1 MNNLLE
7 TALPG
12 HAPPGTR
19 LYAIGDVH
27 GQLPL
32 LEELHEAIRRD
43 LREAEAARIVA
54 IYLGDYVDRGRDSRA
69 VIDLLASETSALG
82 DRVETV
88 HLAGNHED
96 MMLTALDAAQ
106 AGTGH
111 GAGMTMSWLQNGGVE
126 TLASYGVSVDTSA
139 PFTELAESVRR
150 GMDAEMPPRHRAF
163 LDGLKPHH
171 RGGWLPVRSRRNPA
185 RHRTGAAIPRR
196 SAVDPQGIPGVPR
209 PAPVRGGARTYAEP
223 PAGDAGQPPGDR
235 HWRVRHRPA
244 DLRRARGRRPTPADG
259 QRAAGLIGSRPKCRE
274 TPAHCAVKAVGRRQ
288 TDRRP

>member
-7 TALPG
+7 TARPG

-43 LREAEAARIVA
+43 LQEAKVPRVVA
-54 IYLGDYVDRGRDSRA
+54 IYLGDYVDRGRDSRP
-69 VIDLLASETSALG
+69 VIELLAAETSVLG

-106 AGTGH
+106 VGTGH

-139 PFTELAESVRR
+139 PFTELAEAVRR
-150 GMDAEMPPRHRAF
+150 GMDAEMPPHHRAF

-171 RGGWLPVRSRRNPA
+171 REGGYLFVHAGIRPGIPLEQQSREDLLWIRKDFLDYRDAHPFVVVHGHTPTRLPEMLDNRVGID
-185 RHRTGAAIPRR
+185 TGAFA
-196 SAVDPQGIPGVPR
+196 
-209 PAPVRGGARTYAEP
+209 T
-223 PAGDAGQPPGDR
+223 
-235 HWRVRHRPA
+235 
-244 DLRRARGRRPTPADG
+244 GRLT
-259 QRAAGLIGSRPKCRE
+259 
-274 TPAHCAVKAVGRRQ
+274 CAVFEGA
-288 TDRRP
+288 DRRLLMVNGRPI